1 MQYLPYASKIIAIV
15 QIRHFKLDHV
25 WELFTDQLMTLSY
38 SQPYQ
43 RHCFSILSRPTPSR
57 FGTWQAMQDPKL
69 ISGIRAVTHLYS
81 DTVTDMHMVMDSFS
95 SHIASLAIFL
105 RDLSF
110 KSCMSAFLLLTRLPI
125 WMYPYLFV
133 NINLLSVINSKFWRL
148 GSTSICI
155 KKDVYGVL
163 IQCYLA
169 GSYPLEGRWQLERFK
184 D

>member
-43 RHCFSILSRPTPSR
+43 RHCFSIVSRPTPSR
-57 FGTWQAMQDPKL
+57 FGTWQAIQDPKL

-133 NINLLSVINSKFWRL
+133 NINLLSVINSKFLEARININMYQKRRVWGTYPMLPRRKL
-148 GSTSICI
+148 SLRR
-155 KKDVYGVL
+155 KVA
-163 IQCYLA
+163 A
-169 GSYPLEGRWQLERFK
+169 GTI
-184 D
+184 